1 VAETARSNFAG
12 ASLAGITDDL
22 GNALVSPD
30 TFGGSAFVL
39 GPSVYRLIVAGVS
52 NGDIASPPADATAL
66 LSDDNPLPFFTWD
79 NTGGTGITA
88 QVVANGT
95 ASSGNALRI
104 TIGTAVTSGTATLTR
119 IEPITGTGDRGFAF
133 IPQMTAIGT
142 LSGGTAAL
150 ADLFFSWLAPDQSTV
165 VGTAPAVQTLDFQS
179 FYSQSAV
186 TLSAGDD
193 AFGAASLYNCAPVG
207 SKFLQMTA
215 RFRVT
220 AAGTGTI
227 ARTLDITDFA
237 IAVGEPILYLAELTD
252 SNEFGAGFIQQDQGS
267 ITIESGRGTA
277 LGSTIGA
284 VRIGNGNAQFGDPTY
299 GFIQLDA
306 GPTGIINLA
315 ADSVEADNDITATGD
330 VYATAVRTTL
340 VQSTGDLSLQA
351 GGADVIV
358 RDTAASG
365 TNPRILFRDAAG
377 TYYTGIK
384 SGAANVVQIL
394 NGTSATDYAQLWAER
409 IYPMNGS
416 TASRYIYDDGTRTA
430 FSGGIDT
437 AGSIVTTGSIL
448 NDSISTTTATANAAI
463 WVLSSGTSYT
473 LRRNS
478 SSSRYKTN
486 IADADAVVLEA
497 ARRIKPRHYESTIAD
512 EAGATRLGF
521 IAEEVHDAGLT
532 HAVGYDAEGRPE
544 TIDSV
549 ALIAAL
555 WHRVDDLE
563 ARLAA
568 LEGKE

>member
-1 VAETARSNFAG
+1 MAETARSNFAG

-22 GNALVSPD
+22 GNPLVSPD
-30 TFGGSAFVL
+30 TFGGSAFIL
-39 GPSVYRLIVAGVS
+39 GASVYRLITAGVA
-52 NGDIASPPADATAL
+52 NGDISLPPADATAL
-66 LSDDNPLPFFTWD
+66 ISDDNQLPYFTWD
-79 NTGGTGITA
+79 NSAGTAITA
-88 QVVANGT
+88 QVVASGS
-95 ASSGNALRI
+95 ASSGNVLRFSA
-104 TIGTAVTSGTATLTR
+104 GTAVSSGTATLVR
-119 IEPITGTGDRGFAF
+119 IEPITGTADRGFAF
-133 IPQMTAIGT
+133 LPQVTAVSNLNAGANVKAT
-142 LSGGTAAL
+142 LSM
-150 ADLFFSWLAPDQSTV
+150 SWLGPDQSTA
-165 VGTAPAVQTLDFQS
+165 VGTAPTAQFFTWDA
-179 FYSQSAV
+179 FYPIN
-186 TLSAGDD
+186 TLSLGLDG
-193 AFGAASLYNCAPVG
+193 FGAASIYNAAPAG
-207 SKFLQMTA
+207 AAYLKTTLSLG
-215 RFRVT
+215 VT
-220 AAGTGTI
+220 GAGGTTT
-227 ARTLDITDFA
+227 RTLDVTDLS
-237 IAVGEPILYLAELTD
+237 IAVGEPFVYFAETTD
-252 SNEFGAGFIQQDQGS
+252 PNVYGAGYAEQAQGTLTLS
-267 ITIESGRGTA
+267 SGAGTA
-277 LGSTIGA
+277 VGA
-284 VRIGNGNAQFGDPTY
+284 EQGFVRIGNGDAQFGDPTY
-299 GFIQLDA
+299 GYIELDA
-306 GPTGIINLA
+306 GTGIIHLA
-315 ADSVEADNDITATGD
+315 APSVDADGDVTATGD
-330 VYATAVRTTL
+330 VSATTVRTTL
-340 VQSTGDLSLQA
+340 VVSTGDLSLHA

-486 IADADAVVLEA
+486 IADADGVVLEA

-555 WHRVDDLE
+555 WHRVNDLE

-568 LEGKE
+568 LEGNE